1 MLVLSRKSGEQ
12 IVLPQCEV
20 TLTVLGVSGSRVR
33 IGIAAPDG
41 TAVHRREIWD
51 KIVASPPKAVT
62 EHCLQR
68 CE

>member
-12 IVLPQCEV
+12 IVLPECEV

-41 TAVHRREIWD
+41 TAVHRREVWD
-51 KIVASPPKAVT
+51 KIAASPPEPVR
-62 EHCLQR
+62 EHRLQP

>member
-33 IGIAAPDG
+33 IGSAAPAG
-41 TAVHRREIWD
+41 TAVQRREIWD
-51 KIVASPPKAVT
+51 KLGASPHRPVT
-62 EHCLQR
+62 DHCLER

>member
-51 KIVASPPKAVT
+51 KIATAHPKPMT
-62 EHCLQR
+62 ERCLQG
-68 CE
+68 CK